1 MFSDFL
7 VTYYRSLVR
16 CLFLFISIEFSSTCF
31 INKFISYVLFL
42 IITSNLFFIL
52 FIIIYNFHWLH
63 ILRYFATIKNIIF
76 RIVRNNKIQ
85 V

>member
-7 VTYYRSLVR
+7 VTYYLIINL
-16 CLFLFISIEFSSTCF
+16 LFYYSTCF